1 VHQIITSAL
10 LAKYWVEAMDM
21 DVIILALINGIV
33 VGLGVTIGSYIAN
46 KALIQQLESALNK
59 LKKEFKN
66 PSQSKML
73 NE

>member
-1 VHQIITSAL
+1 VLQIIASAL

-66 PSQSKML
+66 GKPEQDA
-73 NE
+73 

>member
-1 VHQIITSAL
+1 MSQTITGAL
-10 LAKYWVEAMDM
+10 LAKYLVKALDMDM
-21 DVIILALINGIV
+21 IIIALINGIV

-66 PSQSKML
+66 GKS
-73 NE
+73 E

>member
-1 VHQIITSAL
+1 MRKIITSAL
-10 LAKYWVEAMDM
+10 LAKYWVKALDMDM
-21 DVIILALINGIV
+21 IIIALINGIV

-66 PSQSKML
+66 G
-73 NE
+73 NTE

>member
-1 VHQIITSAL
+1 M
-10 LAKYWVEAMDM
+10 LAKYWVKALDMDM
-21 DVIILALINGIV
+21 IIIALINGIV

-66 PSQSKML
+66 G
-73 NE
+73 NTE